1 MNLIIIICSIIALVQ
16 TRIFFKGITNAECSI
31 LSFIKEDKEG
41 ESKISTPKLGGINA
55 IINAL
60 NSSYNEFETMKN
72 NQIDEE
78 KYESFNR
85 SRIYFQETLIN
96 ASKIIKDEQNY
107 KIEYSSKKYM
117 LDIAKKF
124 GEYDSSTGNFTPG
137 SYFDQWKN
145 NSESYIED
153 VLGEIYS
160 ELSQGINE
168 NLGLLIQEVIELI
181 KSLYDNLLDIRDFI
195 ADQIEDYADDIDK
208 YGKIVY
214 YLFFSLTLFFCIL
227 IEILLVYY
235 VFACKGKTCIKIFLH
250 IFWFISAFLMFFCF
264 LLGTFS
270 TFVAKVG

>member
-1 MNLIIIICSIIALVQ
+1 MNLIIIIICSIIALVQ

-60 NSSYNEFETMKN
+60 NSSYNEFEAMKN

-96 ASKIIKDEQNY
+96 AS

-250 IFWFISAFLMFFCF
+250 IFWFIYAFLMFFCF